1 MLSIGARMLQLH
13 FGARDDG
20 PGDPWFWII
29 GSGELDFKSLINL
42 SDVNNDYNLAINKSI
57 DEDNRKIW
65 FKESVA
71 PMEVNMME
79 LYMHYTDDNPFHYN
93 KYFKTKIDV
102 DYYKPS
108 FLKFITGIH
117 TLYIDQGITEFTYNL
132 NIHTLILSR
141 VNMTKDISP
150 LYGTYNLSLK
160 SLYNVTDV
168 STLGYV
174 HTLTLDYLP
183 GVTDV
188 SGLRSVHT
196 LSLLELDGVT
206 DVSALY
212 NVHNLTLGYLHNL
225 KDVSALDGVHTLTLD
240 YLEGLTDVSNLGN
253 VHILTLEDLQRV
265 TNVNGLGT
273 VHTLTLIDLPGV
285 TNVNGLGPVHTLTL
299 KNPRMLRLH
308 LRSC

>member
-42 SDVNNDYNLAINKSI
+42 SDVNNDYNLAIHKSI

-132 NIHTLILSR
+132 NIHTLILSH
-141 VNMTKDISP
+141 VNMTKDISQ

-174 HTLTLDYLP
+174 HTLTLRYLP

-206 DVSALY
+206 DVSAL
-212 NVHNLTLGYLHNL
+212 G
-225 KDVSALDGVHTLTLD
+225 S
-240 YLEGLTDVSNLGN
+240 
-253 VHILTLEDLQRV
+253 VHILTLEDLPRV

-273 VHTLTLIDLPGV
+273 VHTLTLSDLENV
-285 TNVNGLGPVHTLTL
+285 TDVSALGTVHTLTL
-299 KNPRMLRLH
+299 YGVYDQVSLAALSTVHTLTWRVFRVRL
-308 LRSC
+308 